1 MNFATKLNQTA
12 VYWAPDGTVDDFGNN
27 GFAAGVELTS
37 AVRWEDKGELFLNA
51 LGEQEL
57 SQSISYYDGTLAL
70 DGYLYLGTLASLSAP
85 EQADPTI
92 VRGAYRIRQTKLSP
106 SVDASQSLRKTWL

>member
-12 VYWAPDGTVDDFGNN
+12 VYWAPDGTVDDHGNG
-27 GFAAGVELTS
+27 GFVAGAEIT
-37 AVRWEDKGELFLNA
+37 ARWEDKGELFLNA

-57 SQSISYYDGTLAL
+57 SQSIIYYDGTLAL